1 MNDKLPEFE
10 ANLVRLMLVSY
21 RLMAIHHEFPNQMKT
36 GSDALFVRS
45 LFREVAIEQLHNFI
59 RIRSDLIQNLKFKK
73 LDDIIKEVVEPI
85 LQREEPIAELRHNYV
100 AHIQE
105 DGRNFKVMMNDIV
118 LEYDLP
124 TNWAY
129 WSYLCGL
136 AFIYYGMVENN
147 FSNECNRAEKLYY
160 AKSGVALKIT
170 SGFEMEDVV
179 RKMGEIVNPIQV
191 KLDENGYQTTIKEK
205 EVLEKLRKHYS
216 KSKK

>member
-1 MNDKLPEFE
+1 MSHKLPEFE

-36 GSDALFVRS
+36 GNDALFVRS

-85 LQREEPIAELRHNYV
+85 LQREEPIAEIRHNYV

-147 FSNECNRAEKLYY
+147 FSDECNRAEKLYH
-160 AKSGVALKIT
+160 AKSGEAIKIT
-170 SGFEMEDVV
+170 SGFEMKDVV

-191 KLDENGYQTTIKEK
+191 KLDENQYQTTIKEK
-205 EVLEKLRKHYS
+205 KVLDELKKYYA